1 MTDYS
6 ILYHT
11 ACFDQFKHGSSTRT
25 ERIGA
30 PDAAEFALVMAKSQD
45 GGIGF
50 DQCAASGNLL
60 KALISHCFHFNVQN
74 ALCPPPKTPPAY
86 LPRML
91 FRDKNGRFKALHDE
105 HMKFKQELK
114 KHAILSRRRE
124 SKPPSQPL
132 LSAFLDDPQT
142 EINSQVYELLAH
154 SCHYVCMAKLAGEY
168 GHGAFDVFSNDLE
181 FFFTELA
188 ILAGPHTAIIPV
200 EHPSALPMN

>member
-1 MTDYS
+1 M
-6 ILYHT
+6 
-11 ACFDQFKHGSSTRT
+11 
-25 ERIGA
+25 
-30 PDAAEFALVMAKSQD
+30 
-45 GGIGF
+45 
-50 DQCAASGNLL
+50 N
-60 KALISHCFHFNVQN
+60 
-74 ALCPPPKTPPAY
+74 
-86 LPRML
+86 
-91 FRDKNGRFKALHDE
+91 
-105 HMKFKQELK
+105 FKQELK

-132 LSAFLDDPQT
+132 LSAFLDEPQT

-168 GHGAFDVFSNDLE
+168 GHGAFDVLSNDLE